1 MIDRLKSFG
10 AQTGEVGDEAAA
22 HKTTHMICFVLK
34 LSFKK
39 SHTYRMQVYGL
50 SSVKVYSFSVQSY
63 CLVRPSDMMANNCW
77 YSQLMDLMDFLV
89 SLAPF

>member
-22 HKTTHMICFVLK
+22 HKKTQIICFVLK
-34 LSFKK
+34 LSFTK
-39 SHTYRMQVYGL
+39 SHTYRMQVDDL
-50 SSVKVYSFSVQSY
+50 SSAKVYSFSVQSY
-63 CLVRPSDMMANNCW
+63 YLVRPLNMMANNCW